1 MSRIGKQPVVIPEGV
16 TVDIA
21 EGNVV
26 HAKGP
31 KGELTK
37 TMHPDMIL
45 SMENGEITVATPE
58 NQEKAYG
65 PLWGLTRS
73 LVNNMVQGVH
83 EGYSKTLIL
92 KGVGYRALVNGNKL
106 TLNVGYSHPVEME
119 APQGITIEAP
129 EATKVVV
136 SGADKE
142 LVGDV
147 AADIRAV
154 RLPEPYKGK
163 GIRYENE
170 HIKLKAGKTG
180 TK

>member
-37 TMHPDMIL
+37 AMHPDMIL

-83 EGYSKTLIL
+83 DGYSKTLIL

-129 EATKVVV
+129 ETTKVVV

>member
-83 EGYSKTLIL
+83 DGYSKTLIL

-106 TLNVGYSHPVEME
+106 TLNVGYSHPVEVE

>member
-83 EGYSKTLIL
+83 DGYSKTLIL

>member
-83 EGYSKTLIL
+83 DGYSKTLIL

-170 HIKLKAGKTG
+170 HIKLKACKTG

>member
-16 TVDIA
+16 TIDIA

-83 EGYSKTLIL
+83 DGYSKTLIL

>member
-83 EGYSKTLIL
+83 DGYSKTLIL

-119 APQGITIEAP
+119 APQGITIEAL

>member
-1 MSRIGKQPVVIPEGV
+1 MSRIGKQPIVIPEGV

-83 EGYSKTLIL
+83 DGYSKTLIL

>member
-83 EGYSKTLIL
+83 DGYSKTLIL

-129 EATKVVV
+129 EATKVVI

-142 LVGDV
+142 LGGDV

>member
-73 LVNNMVQGVH
+73 LMNNMVQGVH

>member
-83 EGYSKTLIL
+83 DGYSKTLIL
-92 KGVGYRALVNGNKL
+92 KGVGYRAPVNGNKL

-129 EATKVVV
+129 EATKVVI

>member
-83 EGYSKTLIL
+83 DGYSKTLIL

-129 EATKVVV
+129 EATKVVI

>member
-37 TMHPDMIL
+37 TMHPGMIL

-83 EGYSKTLIL
+83 DGYSKTLIL

-106 TLNVGYSHPVEME
+106 TLNVGYSHPVEVE

-129 EATKVVV
+129 EATKVVI

>member
-83 EGYSKTLIL
+83 DGYSKTLIL

-147 AADIRAV
+147 AADIRSV

>member
-37 TMHPDMIL
+37 AMHPDMIL

-83 EGYSKTLIL
+83 DGYSKTLIL

>member
-73 LVNNMVQGVH
+73 LLNNMVQGVH
-83 EGYSKTLIL
+83 DGYSKTLIL

>member
-45 SMENGEITVATPE
+45 SMENGEIAVATPE

-83 EGYSKTLIL
+83 DGYSKTLIL

>member
-1 MSRIGKQPVVIPEGV
+1 MSRIGKKPIVIPEGV

-37 TMHPDMIL
+37 TMHSDMVL
-45 SMENGEITVATPE
+45 TMENGEIIVKTPE

-73 LVNNMVQGVH
+73 LVNNMVEGVH
-83 EGYSKTLIL
+83 TGYSKTLIL
-92 KGVGYRALVNGNKL
+92 KGVGYRALVSGNKL

-119 APQGITIEAP
+119 APEGITIEAP

>member
-1 MSRIGKQPVVIPEGV
+1 
-16 TVDIA
+16 
-21 EGNVV
+21 
-26 HAKGP
+26 
-31 KGELTK
+31 
-37 TMHPDMIL
+37 
-45 SMENGEITVATPE
+45 MENGEITVATPE

-83 EGYSKTLIL
+83 DGYSKTLIL

>member
-83 EGYSKTLIL
+83 DGYSKTLIL

-136 SGADKE
+136 FGADKE

>member
-83 EGYSKTLIL
+83 DGYSKTLIL

-142 LVGDV
+142 RVGDV

>member
-83 EGYSKTLIL
+83 DGYSKTLIL

-106 TLNVGYSHPVEME
+106 TLNVGYSHPVEVE

-129 EATKVVV
+129 EATKVVI